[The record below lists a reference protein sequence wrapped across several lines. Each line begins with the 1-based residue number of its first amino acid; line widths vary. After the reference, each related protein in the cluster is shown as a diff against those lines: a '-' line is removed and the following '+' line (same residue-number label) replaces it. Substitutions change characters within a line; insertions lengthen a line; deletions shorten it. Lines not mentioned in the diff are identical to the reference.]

1 MEENNLK
8 ELWQTTHVDAE
19 YKTINIREVIRK
31 RHCAVISRT
40 LHKKKMLIVILAIV
54 LTIDLATFT
63 FHMYIMGKVS
73 SSLTS
78 LIFIL
83 CLLFSSIRHYRL
95 LTKSADMHSVKDSAI
110 LLKKQLIRAI
120 NIDFIIYLIFFYGNA
135 IRFTLIYF
143 NDREELKELS
153 FLVLLITVIFICI
166 PWIIKYI
173 QKQRYRYYFNSLDK
187 STRQLEVSE

>member
-1 MEENNLK
+1 MEENNLR
-8 ELWQTTHVDAE
+8 ELWKTTHVDTE
-19 YKTINIREVIRK
+19 YKSINIREVIRK

-40 LHKKKMLIVILAIV
+40 LHRKKMLIVILAIV
-54 LTIDLATFT
+54 FTIDLATFT

-73 SSLTS
+73 SSLAS

-110 LLKKQLIRAI
+110 LLKKRLIRAI

-135 IRFTLIYF
+135 IRFILIYF

-166 PWIIKYI
+166 PWIIKHI